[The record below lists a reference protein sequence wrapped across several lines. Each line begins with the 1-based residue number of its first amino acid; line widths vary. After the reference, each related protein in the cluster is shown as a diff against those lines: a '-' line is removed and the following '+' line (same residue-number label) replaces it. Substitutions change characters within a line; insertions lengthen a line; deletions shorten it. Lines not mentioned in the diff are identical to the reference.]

1 MVKPLGKLTF
11 FRYTFALKVCLDD
24 SFRILQ
30 KESQMPKMKSVKGA
44 VKRFKIKKNGTV
56 KRGTAFRSHIL
67 TKQDAGT
74 RRDQNAP
81 KVVAKVDEKNIK
93 AMIA

>member
-1 MVKPLGKLTF
+1 
-11 FRYTFALKVCLDD
+11 
-24 SFRILQ
+24 
-30 KESQMPKMKSVKGA
+30 MPKMKSVKGA
-44 VKRFKIKKNGTV
+44 VKRFKVKKNGSI

-74 RRDQNAP
+74 RRKQNAP
-81 KVVAKVDEKNIK
+81 KTVAKADAQNIK